1 MKSRNHLPLYSLM
14 NEIGE
19 TRFRIQLICDYPC
32 EDKYQLKQK
41 EGEYIRDL
49 GTLNKRIA
57 GRTQQQYQEEHK
69 EYYQEVKKKSAE
81 KHKEENIVRKQL
93 FYINNK
99 KRILQRQKELYE
111 QNKEKINAKKKEYYE
126 KNKINLMHKV
136 KNDIYR
142 RRKHY
147 QLIIKAVSQFFLNIL
162 FDFDVKSI
170 IKESCLVSVEY
181 SNNVLKSSSLTY
193 ALISGY
199 ICSTT
204 D

>member
-1 MKSRNHLPLYSLM
+1 MSQDFTKAKIYKITNDYNDEVYIGSTCNKLTKRFSQHRSNCKNEDKKKRPLYSLM

-41 EGEYIRDL
+41 EGEYIRNL
-49 GTLNKRIA
+49 GTLNKQIA
-57 GRTQQQYQEEHK
+57 GRTQQQYNEEHK

-99 KRILQRQKELYE
+99 ERILQRQKELYE

-126 KNKINLMHKV
+126 KNKDKLNAQSKERYIQKKKTLSIN
-136 KNDIYR
+136 N
-142 RRKHY
+142 
-147 QLIIKAVSQFFLNIL
+147 
-162 FDFDVKSI
+162 
-170 IKESCLVSVEY
+170 
-181 SNNVLKSSSLTY
+181 
-193 ALISGY
+193 
-199 ICSTT
+199 
-204 D
+204 

>member
-1 MKSRNHLPLYSLM
+1 MSQDFTKAKIYKITNDYNDEVYIGSTCNKLTKRFSQHRNHCKNEDKKNSPLYSLM

-49 GTLNKRIA
+49 GTLNKQIA
-57 GRTQQQYQEEHK
+57 GRTQQQYKEEHK

-99 KRILQRQKELYE
+99 ERILQRQKELYE

-126 KNKINLMHKV
+126 KNKDKLNAQSKERYIQKKKTLSIN
-136 KNDIYR
+136 N
-142 RRKHY
+142 
-147 QLIIKAVSQFFLNIL
+147 
-162 FDFDVKSI
+162 
-170 IKESCLVSVEY
+170 
-181 SNNVLKSSSLTY
+181 
-193 ALISGY
+193 
-199 ICSTT
+199 
-204 D
+204 

>member
-1 MKSRNHLPLYSLM
+1 MSQDFTKAKIYKITNDYNDEVYIGSTCNKLTKRFSQHRSNCKNEDKKNSPLYSLM

-49 GTLNKRIA
+49 GTLNKQIA
-57 GRTQQQYQEEHK
+57 GRTQQQYNEEHK

-99 KRILQRQKELYE
+99 ERILQRQKELYE

-126 KNKINLMHKV
+126 KNKDKLNAQSKERYIQKKKTLSIN
-136 KNDIYR
+136 N
-142 RRKHY
+142 
-147 QLIIKAVSQFFLNIL
+147 
-162 FDFDVKSI
+162 
-170 IKESCLVSVEY
+170 
-181 SNNVLKSSSLTY
+181 
-193 ALISGY
+193 
-199 ICSTT
+199 
-204 D
+204 